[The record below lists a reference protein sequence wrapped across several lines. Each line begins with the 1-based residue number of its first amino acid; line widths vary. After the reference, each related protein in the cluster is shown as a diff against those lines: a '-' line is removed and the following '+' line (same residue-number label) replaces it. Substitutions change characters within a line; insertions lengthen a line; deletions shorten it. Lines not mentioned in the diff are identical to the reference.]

1 MKKKLF
7 NPANGFT
14 LKDKFLEQSGK
25 SASTPPIKEEEKANS
40 KSKIEKGAG
49 KDNGT
54 DTKEK
59 DNPKGYAWDRWTI
72 ICSIEIQNK
81 IKSISEKE
89 QFSIREVVEKFLSDG
104 IDAYEA
110 KHGKIRAKSRKK
122 RKRILIN

>member
-25 SASTPPIKEEEKANS
+25 FASTPPIKEEEKANS

-59 DNPKGYAWDRWTI
+59 DNPKGYAWDRWTL

-81 IKSISEKE
+81 IKSISEKD

-122 RKRILIN
+122 KDINSLI